1 MTNHTSHTSQIDNQ
15 LEKSLNQLEALLRQ
29 QITTHE
35 SLLGIL
41 VRKRQALVTANHL
54 VMNECTVRESDLI
67 KMIAQCE
74 KSRLALVGDIT
85 LKLDAKAQSPF
96 TMLELAE
103 HLPEPNRG
111 RLLMLRLELRE
122 RIQNVQKE
130 TGIARR
136 ASESLLRHVHG
147 IIQVIGTACTGVST
161 YGQQGARH
169 QAATAVSTFNTTA

>member
-1 MTNHTSHTSQIDNQ
+1 MNKAVDTQ

-41 VRKRQALVTANHL
+41 IRKRQALATANHL
-54 VMNECTVRESDLI
+54 VMNECTVRESGLI
-67 KMIAQCE
+67 KTIADCE
-74 KSRLALVGDIT
+74 KARLAIVGDIT
-85 LKLDAKAQSPF
+85 LKLDANATAPL
-96 TMLELAE
+96 TMIQLAE
-103 HLPEPNRG
+103 LLPEPNRG
-111 RLLMLRLELRE
+111 RLLVLRLELRE
-122 RIQNVQKE
+122 KIQTVQKE
-130 TGIARR
+130 TGVARR

-169 QAATAVSTFNTTA
+169 RSATAVSTFNTTA